1 MYKSEIQAVTSM
13 LRFVLSSKL
22 RDRNGMC
29 EQEQVDLIHREVF
42 PAGELWEWENVS
54 ASSSLQSAWFDIF
67 S

>member
-42 PAGELWEWENVS
+42 PAGEL
-54 ASSSLQSAWFDIF
+54 
-67 S
+67 